1 MWELFRPRMFV
12 LGRNSDPLR
21 VHEILSLLESASNSI
36 EQRKRELVFHAD
48 VSVTSSNAVFTAS
61 RYVTAV
67 TCFLTLCLLILP
79 LPSYTCTEKRVA
91 CRGALTIQKLAGG
104 IIGTGISTS

>member
-1 MWELFRPRMFV
+1 MFV

-36 EQRKRELVFHAD
+36 EQSKRELVFHAD

-61 RYVTAV
+61 RYVTSGDLLPDSLSPY
-67 TCFLTLCLLILP
+67 LTTAFIHVQGF
-79 LPSYTCTEKRVA
+79 TEKRVA

-104 IIGTGISTS
+104 IIIGTGISTS